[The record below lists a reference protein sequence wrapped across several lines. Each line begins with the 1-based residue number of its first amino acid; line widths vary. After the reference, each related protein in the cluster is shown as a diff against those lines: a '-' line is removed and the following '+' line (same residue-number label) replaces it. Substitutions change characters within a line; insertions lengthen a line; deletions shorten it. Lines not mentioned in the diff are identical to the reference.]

1 MTLEHDIMH
10 KSLSG
15 VEDTCT
21 GMGAPMDVDDI
32 GPTTSRLV
40 IHIPC
45 ALVSSCMQT
54 IADVQSDKTYQV
66 DGLLDWRMWSDAFC
80 WSHLEIRHSVCLQ
93 NMARK
98 VPPLFFHAQSWRA

>member
-1 MTLEHDIMH
+1 MTLERDIMH
-10 KSLSG
+10 KSLLG
-15 VEDTCT
+15 AEDTCT
-21 GMGAPMDVDDI
+21 GMGASMDMDDI

-54 IADVQSDKTYQV
+54 IADVHSDKTYQV
-66 DGLLDWRMWSDAFC
+66 DGLLFC
-80 WSHLEIRHSVCLQ
+80 WSHLEIRHCACLQ
-93 NMARK
+93 NMAQK